1 MADLYSL
8 EPSFHEDKIAMH
20 RLKDLD
26 LTGLMEKLGHAFA
39 HPDLLR
45 DALVHPSLSGGRTG
59 RGKGQAS
66 PYERLEFLGDRVL
79 GLTIAHWLFDL
90 YPKAKE
96 GELAKRHAALV
107 SREAL
112 ATVAERI
119 GLADYILLAEGNDQ
133 NAPRKN
139 LAASSDAM
147 EGVIGALYL
156 DGGLE
161 VARALIQK
169 YWAQDIDVA
178 ATPADPK
185 TALQEY
191 AQGKGLPLP
200 VYKVV
205 EHTGPSHAPCFLI
218 EGQVKGLVPVRAEG
232 GSKREAEK
240 KVACALLEEITRN
253 GK

>member
-1 MADLYSL
+1 M
-8 EPSFHEDKIAMH
+8 
-20 RLKDLD
+20 D
-26 LTGLMEKLGHAFA
+26 LTGLMGKLGHVFA
-39 HPDLLR
+39 DESLLR
-45 DALVHPSLSGGRTG
+45 DALVHPSLSGLRKG
-59 RGKGQAS
+59 RGKDHVS

-79 GLTIAHWLFDL
+79 GLTVAHWLFDL
-90 YPKAKE
+90 YPTAKE

-107 SREAL
+107 SHDAL
-112 ATVAERI
+112 VKVGQRLD
-119 GLADYILLAEGNDQ
+119 LAAYLLLAEGNEQ
-133 NAPRKN
+133 NAPRQN

-161 VARALIQK
+161 AARAFIKQ

-185 TALQEY
+185 TMLQEY

-205 EHTGPSHAPCFLI
+205 EHTGPSHAPRFLI

-240 KVACALLEEITRN
+240 KVACALLEEIERH
-253 GK
+253 GH